1 MMNKRKYN
9 KPIAIAIAYTAM
21 IFPYGLRYGVCVRV
35 YRLKT
40 A

>member
-9 KPIAIAIAYTAM
+9 KPIAIAYTAM
-21 IFPYGLRYGVCVRV
+21 LFPYGLRYGVCVRV